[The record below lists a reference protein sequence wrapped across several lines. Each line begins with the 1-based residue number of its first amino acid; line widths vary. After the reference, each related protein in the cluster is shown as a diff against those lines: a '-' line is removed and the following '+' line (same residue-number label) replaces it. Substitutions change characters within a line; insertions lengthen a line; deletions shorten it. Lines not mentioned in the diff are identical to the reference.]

1 MNSILRRSSRST
13 TLLLLQHH
21 LQSSSSSSRFTP
33 TFNQQN
39 QFFSTFLL
47 GNRVS
52 SKLNPNYSV
61 SKEKSI
67 LNQFRFLASSS
78 SYFAASDSINLDATE
93 RLKQVI
99 EEELESVEAMAEVD
113 RHSNQGDD
121 TLELLLDPE
130 ECPFEVVDNPGE
142 QTIILKR
149 MFGDNESIQIDVAM
163 PGGEDDL
170 DGDNEDSDDVDEDG
184 HDGKGE
190 HEFSIPMKVTI
201 SKGDGP
207 SLELCCFGIPDDI
220 DIYSISLTRP
230 EFSPNQIP
238 YKGPEFLDLDE
249 NLQASFGEYLEMRG
263 IDGSLANYLHK
274 YMMKKQGKEYKE
286 WLKSMKEFVES

>member
-1 MNSILRRSSRST
+1 MNSIVRRSSRRT

-21 LQSSSSSSRFTP
+21 LQSSSSSRFAP
-33 TFNQQN
+33 TVNQQN

-52 SKLNPNYSV
+52 SELNPNYSV

-67 LNQFRFLASSS
+67 LNQIRFFASSS
-78 SYFAASDSINLDATE
+78 SYVAASGSIHLDATE
-93 RLKQVI
+93 KLKQVI
-99 EEELESVEAMAEVD
+99 EKELESVEAMAEID

-149 MFGDNESIQIDVAM
+149 MFGDNECIQIDVAM

-184 HDGKGE
+184 HDGKGN

-230 EFSPNQIP
+230 QFSPNQIP

-249 NLQASFGEYLEMRG
+249 NLRISFGEYLEVRG

-274 YMMKKQGKEYKE
+274 YMMKKEGKEYKE
-286 WLKSMKEFVES
+286 WLKSMKDFVES